1 MRILLVEDDDTVVK
15 VLEKGFIDEHYAV
28 DTAKDGQA
36 GWQLVNTFDY
46 DLIVLDVLLPKL
58 DGIQFCQ
65 RLRDS
70 SYQMPVLMVTAL
82 DSSNRKIAGLEAG
95 ADDYITKPF
104 ELDEI
109 LARVRVLL
117 RRAQAPI
124 IANLTWGD
132 LQLNPS
138 TRDVTYGEKILN
150 LTPKEYRLLELFMRQ
165 QSQVFTRSVIL
176 DRLWSCEEAPG
187 EDTVTAHI
195 KGLRRKLTEAGA
207 PTDLIQTVYG
217 VGYRLKPL
225 DTDGASDEAS
235 RTTQSSKN
243 GKRAS
248 NHQMNGGSARPT
260 NQPRQTRQQQTQTAL
275 RSLWYRVSAQH
286 HDRLAIVKRAVEAL
300 ASETLSPDLYQQ
312 AYQAIHSL
320 KGALGIFGLT
330 HGSELARAIEDLL
343 MEQSPLSPQQQSQL
357 WELIEALEQ
366 ALVQGP
372 QSSKA
377 LLPPSTLPLLVLIDD
392 DPELSRQLTQ
402 AAKAQSLTVQVFKHH
417 EHLQRFREDVTATY
431 RDRLKTAAME
441 SPAPQGKLPDLGI
454 VNYSL
459 ENADETALSDLS
471 ALINQIPPLP
481 VLVCSADDSLV
492 NRIKAARLGQ
502 STFLH
507 QPDVA
512 QILSWGTLLRSQ
524 PPSSTTSFNIL
535 MVDDDPHTLSA
546 LHALLNP
553 WGIKLNTLEDS
564 SSFWQILQ
572 ETSPDLLILDIEMPE
587 FNGIDLC
594 RVVRQTPQWQHLPI
608 VFLTAYTDTSRKHAA
623 MLAGAN
629 DFIDKSLANSD
640 LLTRLFYQLK
650 RPHWQQTIATIL
662 DPQHLTPHS

>member
-1 MRILLVEDDDTVVK
+1 MRILLVEDDDAVVK
-15 VLEKGFIDEHYAV
+15 VLEKGFADEHYAV

-65 RLRDS
+65 RLRDA
-70 SYQMPVLMVTAL
+70 SYHMPVLMVTAL

-124 IANLTWGD
+124 ISNLVWGQ

-138 TRDVTYGEKILN
+138 TRDVTYGDKTLN

-195 KGLRRKLTEAGA
+195 KGLRRKLTDAGA
-207 PTDLIQTVYG
+207 PADLIQTVYG

-225 DTDGASDEAS
+225 DNDDAAEKSS

-243 GKRAS
+243 GKRVS
-248 NHQMNGGSARPT
+248 HHHRNGGSPKSNNRA
-260 NQPRQTRQQQTQTAL
+260 RQTRQQQTQTAL
-275 RSLWYRVSAQH
+275 HSLWCQVRDQH
-286 HDRLAIVKRAVEAL
+286 HQRLAIVKRAVEEL
-300 ASETLSPDLYQQ
+300 AAQTLSPELYQR

-320 KGALGIFGLT
+320 KGALGIFGLNT
-330 HGSELARAIEDLL
+330 GSELAEQIEELL
-343 MEQSPLSPQQQSQL
+343 VDQSLLLPQQRSQL
-357 WELIEALEQ
+357 WQLIEALEQ
-366 ALVQGP
+366 VLKQGP
-372 QSSKA
+372 QSTQA
-377 LLPPSTLPLLVLIDD
+377 LLPASTLPLLVLIDD
-392 DPELSRQLTQ
+392 DPGLCRQLSQ
-402 AAKAQSLTVQVFKHH
+402 AAKGQHLTVQVFKHQK
-417 EHLQRFREDVTATY
+417 HLRRFREQVTDTY
-431 RDRLKTAAME
+431 RARLKTAAME
-441 SPAPQGKLPDLGI
+441 GPVPQGRLPDLGI

-459 ENADETALSDLS
+459 DQADEAALSDLA

-507 QPDVA
+507 QPEVA

-524 PPSSTTSFNIL
+524 PPATTPSNIL
-535 MVDDDPHTLSA
+535 MVDDDPHILTVLHTL
-546 LHALLNP
+546 LDP
-553 WGIKLNTLEDS
+553 WGIKLHTLEQA

-572 ETSPDLLILDIEMPE
+572 DTSPDLLILDIEMPE

-608 VFLTAYTDTSRKHAA
+608 VFLTAYTDTCRKHAA

-640 LLTRLFYQLK
+640 LLSRLFYQLK
-650 RPHWQQTIATIL
+650 RPHWQHTMAAMVAP
-662 DPQHLTPHS
+662 PQLSLHS